1 MSEHSIP
8 QASATATTAALA
20 ANAKPAAPLATANGA
35 ANETT
40 NETSDETSGAS
51 SVATPIYDWD
61 GFGFETRQVHA
72 GEYPD
77 QNHGLRIPP
86 IALSAGYLFD
96 DFDDQV
102 NRFNGSIHWTEGEQ
116 PGYGQVGG
124 HSPSEKKA
132 IYSRQGNPTNWVAED
147 RLASLEGGT
156 VSVAVSSGQ
165 AAITAALLTVAQ
177 QGDHIVSTGSI
188 YGGTRILFGRS
199 FKRFGINFD
208 YVWDQHDDAEWE
220 RAIRPETKAIYTE
233 TIPNPCNDV
242 SDLRR
247 IAEVAARFNLPL
259 IVDNTIGTPALIR
272 PFEHGA
278 NIIVHSTTKFLTGH
292 GAAVGGAVIDGGN
305 FDWAAAE
312 AAGRSFP
319 LITQS
324 GRPGVAPMLERF
336 GNGAYARA
344 VRESVVNDIGPTL
357 SPLHGFL
364 LHQGMETLS
373 LRMDRHV
380 ASSISLARWLEDQP
394 EVLSVDYAG
403 LPSNPRYSVAARDYG
418 VDGDGD
424 GYARTGSVFGVT
436 VRDGIEGA
444 RVFVNSLKVFSRMTG
459 IGDTR
464 SMVIH
469 PLTSTHGTFAP
480 ELNERLG
487 ITPGLLRLSVGLES
501 VEDLQRDLRAA
512 LDRVGAL

>member
-1 MSEHSIP
+1 MS
-8 QASATATTAALA
+8 AA
-20 ANAKPAAPLATANGA
+20 
-35 ANETT
+35 E
-40 NETSDETSGAS
+40 
-51 SVATPIYDWD
+51 PIYDWE
-61 GFGFETRQVHA
+61 GFGFDTRQVHA

-77 QNHGLRIPP
+77 KNHGLRVPP
-86 IALSAGYLFD
+86 VALSAGYLFD

-102 NRFNGSIHWTEGEQ
+102 NRFNGSIHWRHEDGAE
-116 PGYGQVGG
+116 
-124 HSPSEKKA
+124 HSPSEHA
-132 IYSRQGNPTNWVAED
+132 PIYSRQGNPSNWVAEE

-165 AAITAALLTVAQ
+165 AAISSALFALAQ

-199 FKRFGINFD
+199 FKRFGIEFD
-208 YVWDQHDDAEWE
+208 YVWDERDDAEWE
-220 RAIRPETKAIYTE
+220 GAIRPNTKAIYTE
-233 TIPNPCNDV
+233 TVPNPCNDV
-242 SDLRR
+242 TDLRR
-247 IAEVAARFNLPL
+247 IAAVAARHNLPL
-259 IVDNTIGTPALIR
+259 VVDNTVGTPALIR

-312 AAGRSFP
+312 AAGRSYP

-324 GRPGVAPMLERF
+324 ARPGVAPMLERF
-336 GNGAYARA
+336 GSGAYARA

-364 LHQGMETLS
+364 LHQGLETLS

-380 ASSISLARWLEDQP
+380 DSSIEIARWLEHQP
-394 EVLSVDYAG
+394 EVEHVDYAG
-403 LPSNPRYSVAARDYG
+403 LPSNPRYEIAARDYG
-418 VDGDGD
+418 VDAS
-424 GYARTGSVFGVT
+424 GYGRTGSVFGVT
-436 VRDGIEGA
+436 VHGGIDGA
-444 RVFVNSLKVFSRMTG
+444 RAFVNALRVFSRMTG

-464 SMVIH
+464 SMVLH
-469 PLTSTHGTFAP
+469 PLSSTHSTFAP
-480 ELNERLG
+480 EINERLG

-501 VEDLQRDLRAA
+501 VDDLIRDLRAGLDAVAA
-512 LDRVGAL
+512 L

>member
-1 MSEHSIP
+1 MS
-8 QASATATTAALA
+8 AAQ
-20 ANAKPAAPLATANGA
+20 
-35 ANETT
+35 
-40 NETSDETSGAS
+40 
-51 SVATPIYDWD
+51 PIYDWEGY
-61 GFGFETRQVHA
+61 GFDTRQVHA

-77 QNHGLRIPP
+77 KNHGLRVPP

-102 NRFNGSIHWTEGEQ
+102 NRFNGSIHWRHEDYAGYDAEG
-116 PGYGQVGG
+116 GF
-124 HSPSEKKA
+124 SPSEKSA
-132 IYSRQGNPTNWVAED
+132 IYSRQGNPSNWVAED

-156 VSVAVSSGQ
+156 VAVAVSSGQ
-165 AAITAALLTVAQ
+165 AAISSALFALAQ

-199 FKRFGINFD
+199 FKRFGIDFD
-208 YVWDQHDDAEWE
+208 YVWDVDDDAEWE
-220 RAIRPETKAIYTE
+220 RAIRPNTKAIYTE
-233 TIPNPCNDV
+233 TVPNPCNDV
-242 SDLRR
+242 TDLRR
-247 IAEVAARFNLPL
+247 IAEVAARHNLPL
-259 IVDNTIGTPALIR
+259 VVDNTVGTPALIR

-292 GAAVGGAVIDGGN
+292 GAAVGGAIVDGGN

-312 AAGRSFP
+312 TAGRSYP

-324 GRPGVAPMLERF
+324 SRAGVAPMLERF
-336 GNGAYARA
+336 GTGAYARA

-380 ASSISLARWLEDQP
+380 ASSIAIARWLEDQP
-394 EVLSVDYAG
+394 EVELVDYAG
-403 LPSNPRYSVAARDYG
+403 LPSNPRYEIAARDYG
-418 VDGDGD
+418 VDAD
-424 GYARTGSVFGVT
+424 GYGRTGSVFGVT
-436 VRDGIEGA
+436 VRGGLDGA
-444 RVFVNSLKVFSRMTG
+444 RAFVNALRIFSRMTG

-469 PLTSTHGTFAP
+469 PLTSTHSTFPP
-480 ELNERLG
+480 EMNERLG
-487 ITPGLLRLSVGLES
+487 ITPGLLRLSIGLES
-501 VEDLQRDLRAA
+501 VHDLIRDLRGG
-512 LDRVGAL
+512 LDGVAVR